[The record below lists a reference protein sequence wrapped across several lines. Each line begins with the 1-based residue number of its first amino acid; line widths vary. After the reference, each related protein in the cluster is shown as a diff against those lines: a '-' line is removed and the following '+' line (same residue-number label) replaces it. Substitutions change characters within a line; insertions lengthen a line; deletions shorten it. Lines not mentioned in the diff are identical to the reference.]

1 MWNACASAV
10 KVVRASAPAVAG
22 AGARGRHWMATVEK
36 LPEYALYSTSTVVE
50 RAINAYIRDILLY
63 LLLLKY
69 KNTSRKNIKIK

>member
-50 RAINAYIRDILLY
+50 RAINAYIRDMLLY
-63 LLLLKY
+63 LLLL